1 MNCEKCA
8 EQRDYGMNP
17 YVVNVEQCT
26 IQNRNYRRAVWTGC
40 YLQMT
45 VMSISACEETGPEF
59 HKDMDQYIR
68 VVQGNAIVK
77 VGRCRKCM
85 DLQESMCR
93 GDAVFVP
100 SGNWHNIINIGK
112 MPLKLSVIYAP
123 PHYRKG
129 TVNQT
134 KADDLHR

>member
-59 HKDMDQYIR
+59 HKE
-68 VVQGNAIVK
+68 
-77 VGRCRKCM
+77 
-85 DLQESMCR
+85 ESMCR

>member
-45 VMSISACEETGPEF
+45 VMSISACEETGPEL

-68 VVQGNAIVK
+68 VEQGNAIVK
-77 VGRCRKCM
+77 V
-85 DLQESMCR
+85 
-93 GDAVFVP
+93 
-100 SGNWHNIINIGK
+100 GK

>member
-68 VVQGNAIVK
+68 VEQGNAIVRLADAES
-77 VGRCRKCM
+77 VWICRRACAAEMQCLYHQETGTISLILARCR
-85 DLQESMCR
+85 
-93 GDAVFVP
+93 
-100 SGNWHNIINIGK
+100 
-112 MPLKLSVIYAP
+112 
-123 PHYRKG
+123 
-129 TVNQT
+129 
-134 KADDLHR
+134 

>member
-45 VMSISACEETGPEF
+45 VMSISACEETGAEF
-59 HKDMDQYIR
+59 HKDMVSISEWSR
-68 VVQGNAIVK
+68 A
-77 VGRCRKCM
+77 M
-85 DLQESMCR
+85 
-93 GDAVFVP
+93 
-100 SGNWHNIINIGK
+100 
-112 MPLKLSVIYAP
+112 
-123 PHYRKG
+123 
-129 TVNQT
+129 QT
-134 KADDLHR
+134 

>member
-17 YVVNVEQCT
+17 YVVNAEQCT

-68 VVQGNAIVK
+68 VEQGNAIREGWQMQKMYGSAGEHVPR
-77 VGRCRKCM
+77 RCSVCT
-85 DLQESMCR
+85 
-93 GDAVFVP
+93 
-100 SGNWHNIINIGK
+100 IGK
-112 MPLKLSVIYAP
+112 LAQY
-123 PHYRKG
+123 H
-129 TVNQT
+129 
-134 KADDLHR
+134 